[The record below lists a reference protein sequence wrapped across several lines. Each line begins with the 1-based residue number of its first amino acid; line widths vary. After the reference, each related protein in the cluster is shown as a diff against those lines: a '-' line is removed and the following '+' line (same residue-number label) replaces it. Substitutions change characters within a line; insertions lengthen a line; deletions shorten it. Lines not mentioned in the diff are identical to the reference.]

1 MRGHVFKR
9 GNTWSYKF
17 DLDVGADGRRRQR
30 SRGGFASK
38 RKAQA
43 ALAEEL
49 ARTSHGRALEP
60 TRMTVAE
67 YLQGQWLPSLHDL
80 RPNTRLSYE
89 TLARR
94 HVVPHLGQIPLTK
107 LITQDCDRLYT
118 LLGQTVTSK
127 GRPLS
132 PATIRRIH
140 ALLHSALNSALDRNL
155 VPRNVADRVRLPRV
169 PRPTLATWSP
179 EELVRFLEHA
189 AGDRL
194 AGLYLLLATTGL
206 RRGEAV
212 GLPWSAVDLDAG
224 ALSVRQA
231 LLSIRY
237 RTEMSEPKTRHGE
250 RVVALDRITVEVLRL
265 VRLQQQRDAATLGR
279 AWTDTGLVF
288 TREDG
293 SAWHP
298 EYVSKHFIDLAKAA
312 GVPVIRLH
320 GLRHTHAS
328 LGLRGGV
335 HLKVMQERLGHSSIS
350 VTGDLYS
357 HVAPALQRDAAQ
369 QVADQALGSWKP
381 SFPFRSQQDP
391 GDDSAACPEDQNKPL
406 TREDVCALGGTRT
419 PNLLIRSQM
428 LYPLS
433 YERRSGGPGLES
445 SGSPSGPEIQIT
457 AATTGRFSSRST
469 TWTRSS
475 PRTSGSKKIDDRRR
489 SRRLTQPVRRPARRA
504 PSQSQ
509 ACAATRATR
518 DTGTPHVSAAQ
529 RYGSGAGFQR
539 RTSSTDSVAS
549 TYDSRPERAS
559 RAPVTSALPF
569 VSVTQRTR
577 ASRSREKAGRTSGCG
592 SSERKAPSTAE
603 TSASPSDSGASDSS
617 ASAATSANAWC
628 SPAAVRAKPSRSS
641 RANHNGTDPASSP
654 TDSKAEPRLAREK
667 RVSFTSKETTSI
679 ARSSIR

>member
-1 MRGHVFKR
+1 MRGHAFKR

-30 SRGGFASK
+30 SKGGFASK

-49 ARTSHGRALEP
+49 ARTSQGRALEP

-67 YLQGQWLPSLHDL
+67 YLQAQWLPSLHDL

-94 HVVPHLGQIPLTK
+94 HVVPHVGQIPLTK
-107 LITQDCDRLYT
+107 LTTEDCDRLYT
-118 LLGQTVTSK
+118 LLGQTVTAK

-140 ALLHSALNSALDRNL
+140 ALLHAALNAATDRNL

-212 GLPWSAVDLDAG
+212 GLPWSAVNLDAG
-224 ALSVRQA
+224 TLSVRQA

-265 VRLQQQRDAATLGR
+265 VRRQQQGDAATLGR

-298 EYVSKHFIDLAKAA
+298 EYVSKHFTDLAKAA
-312 GVPVIRLH
+312 GVPAIRLH

-328 LGLRGGV
+328 LGLLSGV

-357 HVAPALQRDAAQ
+357 HVAPGLQRAAAQ
-369 QVADQALGSWKP
+369 QVADQALGSWTP
-381 SFPFRSQQDP
+381 SFPFRSQSGP
-391 GDDSAACPEDQNKPL
+391 EDDSTARSDDRNKPL
-406 TREDVCALGGTRT
+406 TWEDVCALGGTRT
-419 PNLLIRSQM
+419 PNLLIRSCI
-428 LYPLS
+428 
-433 YERRSGGPGLES
+433 S
-445 SGSPSGPEIQIT
+445 S
-457 AATTGRFSSRST
+457 
-469 TWTRSS
+469 
-475 PRTSGSKKIDDRRR
+475 
-489 SRRLTQPVRRPARRA
+489 V
-504 PSQSQ
+504 
-509 ACAATRATR
+509 
-518 DTGTPHVSAAQ
+518 HAAQ
-529 RYGSGAGFQR
+529 VPCICARQ
-539 RTSSTDSVAS
+539 
-549 TYDSRPERAS
+549 
-559 RAPVTSALPF
+559 
-569 VSVTQRTR
+569 
-577 ASRSREKAGRTSGCG
+577 SRSRVVVPCIQRTQC
-592 SSERKAPSTAE
+592 RP
-603 TSASPSDSGASDSS
+603 
-617 ASAATSANAWC
+617 
-628 SPAAVRAKPSRSS
+628 VM
-641 RANHNGTDPASSP
+641 
-654 TDSKAEPRLAREK
+654 
-667 RVSFTSKETTSI
+667 
-679 ARSSIR
+679 